1 MKGTFTFIGNATALI
16 SFGDI
21 TLLTDPNFLHAGQY
35 AYLGHGLVSKRLR
48 EPAMDIDELP
58 RVDAVLLSHM
68 HGDHWDRRTEA
79 HLDPGTPIITTAH
92 ATKRLQRRGF
102 GAAEALSTWGST
114 VVQRG
119 NTTATV
125 TAMPGRHGPT
135 WTQTLRLVPPV
146 MGSMIEFEHTTSG
159 NEADRLRIYV
169 SGDTLY
175 VDDLAE
181 IPYRYPSI
189 DTGVFH
195 LGGTTLPFG
204 QSPKRGL
211 MVTMDAVQ
219 GAQAVEL
226 IDAKRSI
233 PIHFDDYGV
242 FASSLTEFEDET
254 HRQGLA
260 DRITY
265 VRRGETVAIGAD
277 SSHDGGPFI

>member
-21 TLLTDPNFLHAGQY
+21 TFLTDPNFLHAGQY

-48 EPAMDIDELP
+48 EPAMDVDELP
-58 RVDAVLLSHM
+58 RVDAVILSHM
-68 HGDHWDRRTEA
+68 HGDHWDRRTQA
-79 HLDPGTPIITTAH
+79 HLDPATPIITTDH
-92 ATKRLQRRGF
+92 ASKRLHHRGF
-102 GAAEALSTWGST
+102 GAAEALTTWGST
-114 VVQRG
+114 AIQRG
-119 NTTATV
+119 DTRATV

-135 WTQTLRLVPPV
+135 WAHTLRLVPPV
-146 MGSMIEFEHTTSG
+146 MGSMIEFEHTAAG
-159 NEADRLRIYV
+159 RQVDRLRVYI

-181 IPYRYPSI
+181 IPHRYPSI

-219 GAQAVEL
+219 GAQAVKL
-226 IDAKRSI
+226 IDADRSI

-242 FASSLTEFEDET
+242 FASSLTEFENET

-265 VRRGETVAIGAD
+265 VGRGETVSIGAD
-277 SSHDGGPFI
+277 SA